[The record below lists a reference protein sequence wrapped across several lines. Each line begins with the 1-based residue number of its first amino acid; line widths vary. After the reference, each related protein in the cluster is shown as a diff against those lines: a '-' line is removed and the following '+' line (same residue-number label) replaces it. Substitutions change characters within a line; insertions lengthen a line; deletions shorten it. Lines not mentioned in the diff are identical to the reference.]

1 VFQTPRIWLRLPGL
15 PPRHGPGPNG
25 LPITVLGQG
34 WDRGENPKS
43 RGPPGPWVFG
53 KPDAKGE
60 VERVWG
66 LMRNWKALPRLGSD
80 GIEGMRVDNLGDAQ

>member
-34 WDRGENPKS
+34 WDRGGKPKS
-43 RGPPGPWVFG
+43 LG
-53 KPDAKGE
+53 KESPK
-60 VERVWG
+60 
-66 LMRNWKALPRLGSD
+66 MMLGWMAGKSEESRTA
-80 GIEGMRVDNLGDAQ
+80 GSMGVRKTGCKR